1 MIRLDTIKAVYDR
14 DVRPFVRET
23 PVYRG
28 RGIATFAEC
37 NDLYFKMENLQR
49 TGSFK
54 IRGGCARVAMLTDAE
69 RKRGVVTASAGNHAQ
84 GLALASSEA
93 RVPCRVVMPR
103 MASNAKVEA
112 TRSYGADVILDGENF
127 DEAVAIA
134 KGIAEAEG
142 RVFVSAYDD
151 DGIITGQGS
160 IGVELLEQLPDVDTV
175 IIPIGGGGLF
185 AGVSCALKE
194 AKPGL
199 RVIGVQAEGADAAAR
214 SFKAGHLVPR
224 KLAVDTIADGIAIKA
239 PSERTF
245 RYIQRYADDV
255 VTVSDDA
262 IAQAILLLLTRMK
275 VLVEPS
281 GAASLAA
288 LLEHK
293 GLGQGRTI
301 CLLCGGNMDLKLL
314 ADIIE
319 RGMIRQGRYLH
330 IFTAVKDKPGGL
342 AGLLDA
348 VASVGGNIM
357 NVEHNRLASDV
368 RYGAT
373 GVELLVETRG
383 AEHASTITRY
393 LIEQGYPVRPIDHVG
408 IQ

>member
-28 RGIATFAEC
+28 RGISTFAEC
-37 NDLYFKMENLQR
+37 SDLYFKMENLQR

-54 IRGGCARVAMLTDAE
+54 IRGGCARVAMLSDAE

-103 MASNAKVEA
+103 TASNAKVEA

-127 DEAVAIA
+127 DEAVAVA

-160 IGVELLEQLPDVDTV
+160 LGVELLEQLPDVDTV

-262 IAQAILLLLTRMK
+262 IAQGLPLDIDALRMIDPEGARSEYDCEFLDAEGTLLPD
-275 VLVEPS
+275 E
-281 GAASLAA
+281 
-288 LLEHK
+288 
-293 GLGQGRTI
+293 
-301 CLLCGGNMDLKLL
+301 LL
-314 ADIIE
+314 AKIALPPESILRSRAELGVGD
-319 RGMIRQGRYLH
+319 
-330 IFTAVKDKPGGL
+330 FVGGL
-342 AGLLDA
+342 DFGRFSHLTCLWVLECVAQSAAGSLW
-348 VASVGGNIM
+348 
-357 NVEHNRLASDV
+357 
-368 RYGAT
+368 
-373 GVELLVETRG
+373 
-383 AEHASTITRY
+383 ITRAVECWKNQNTVVQAAM
-393 LIEQGYPVRPIDHVG
+393 LAPWMKHLKVIRASPKVDKSVPPLSGGVV
-408 IQ
+408 

>member
-1 MIRLDTIKAVYDR
+1 
-14 DVRPFVRET
+14 
-23 PVYRG
+23 
-28 RGIATFAEC
+28 
-37 NDLYFKMENLQR
+37 
-49 TGSFK
+49 
-54 IRGGCARVAMLTDAE
+54 
-69 RKRGVVTASAGNHAQ
+69 
-84 GLALASSEA
+84 
-93 RVPCRVVMPR
+93 
-103 MASNAKVEA
+103 
-112 TRSYGADVILDGENF
+112 
-127 DEAVAIA
+127 
-134 KGIAEAEG
+134 
-142 RVFVSAYDD
+142 
-151 DGIITGQGS
+151 
-160 IGVELLEQLPDVDTV
+160 
-175 IIPIGGGGLF
+175 
-185 AGVSCALKE
+185 
-194 AKPGL
+194 
-199 RVIGVQAEGADAAAR
+199 
-214 SFKAGHLVPR
+214 
-224 KLAVDTIADGIAIKA
+224 
-239 PSERTF
+239 
-245 RYIQRYADDV
+245 
-255 VTVSDDA
+255 
-262 IAQAILLLLTRMK
+262 MK

-348 VASVGGNIM
+348 VAAVGGNVM

-373 GVELLVETRG
+373 GVELLIETRG
-383 AEHASTITRY
+383 AEHAATITRY